1 MDTDLVLM
9 TALTTLA
16 ALGMVVVLLLP
27 AWIAWGIA
35 WRSAMPRTHRH
46 SFAFTCL
53 LLTYGVM
60 TLATAALIPL
70 EALKIFI
77 APDLHAR
84 GYMTLGTAI
93 FRLAEHGVPI
103 VSIMT
108 GILAAFLIPFRLR
121 RRWVAI
127 RRADSADAAP
137 RLNGAHEE

>member
-1 MDTDLVLM
+1 MDTDLVVM

-16 ALGMVVVLLLP
+16 ALGMVVVFLLP

-35 WRSAMPRTHRH
+35 WRS
-46 SFAFTCL
+46 
-53 LLTYGVM
+53 V
-60 TLATAALIPL
+60 TLATAVLLPL

-137 RLNGAHEE
+137 QLNGSHEE